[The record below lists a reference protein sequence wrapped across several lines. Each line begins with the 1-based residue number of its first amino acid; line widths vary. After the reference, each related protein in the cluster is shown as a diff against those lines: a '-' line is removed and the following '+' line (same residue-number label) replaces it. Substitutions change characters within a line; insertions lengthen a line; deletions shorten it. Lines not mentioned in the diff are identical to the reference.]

1 MQKLKP
7 ELFDNKFYI
16 VKPVNRDV
24 VNIQFVDFQ
33 YSSTPAPS
41 NVYPNVIG
49 PNIFTKTIKL
59 KRLDISI
66 DKFMQMDETKEAY
79 LFYNTIK
86 NEINKEFIKII
97 TELGD
102 KHRVD
107 SPMDRLDIDISK
119 LKKTYPDDS
128 KDKIGRRI
136 LSKCISSSSYIAT
149 DGRIGPA
156 QWIISNN
163 KTYKFVLDYLS
174 DSLLTYDDT
183 SNLLIGGMPYIIND
197 EIDDDIILLGRQ
209 NKIDQPGVLCT
220 ILTDENGYIYTQEVA
235 GFNNYQRTVLSV
247 FYSIDEI
254 GFNSKRQFLKLN
266 TRSLGYYRAKKLQR
280 IKELYGE

>member
-7 ELFDNKFYI
+7 ELFDNKFYTVKKVNNDI
-16 VKPVNRDV
+16 VIV
-24 VNIQFVDFQ
+24 QFVDYQ
-33 YSSTPAPS
+33 YS
-41 NVYPNVIG
+41 NPNAANGI
-49 PNIFTKTIKL
+49 NIFTKTIKL
-59 KRLDISI
+59 KRLDIPI

-156 QWIISNN
+156 QWILSNN

-183 SNLLIGGMPYIIND
+183 SNLLVGGMQYIIND
-197 EIDDDIILLGRQ
+197 EIDDDIILVGRQ

-235 GFNNYQRTVLSV
+235 GFNNYQRTVSV
-247 FYSIDEI
+247 FYSVDEI
-254 GFNSKRQFLKLN
+254 GFNSIRQFLKLN